1 MELKTV
7 REALKESAK
16 ILKISHA
23 INEGLR
29 QNRGCGITI
38 TGKSQVF
45 FFRQMVKQTG
55 DVKRIF
61 EQLKDILCS
70 VAGDEDEEAESI
82 EDKYPTLPMSD

>member
-1 MELKTV
+1 M
-7 REALKESAK
+7 KESAK
-16 ILKISHA
+16 ILKNSHA

-55 DVKRIF
+55 DVKKIF

>member
-1 MELKTV
+1 
-7 REALKESAK
+7 
-16 ILKISHA
+16 
-23 INEGLR
+23 
-29 QNRGCGITI
+29 
-38 TGKSQVF
+38 
-45 FFRQMVKQTG
+45 MVKQTG